1 MRTFSPLQTI
11 RTVDDL
17 AVRIQ
22 FHACTPLRSTIVV
35 RLFPFLDARVCF
47 SASARGVLAGAVS
60 VRESITLAAYIA
72 RQFIQ

>member
-11 RTVDDL
+11 RAIDDL

-22 FHACTPLRSTIVV
+22 FHACTLLRGTVV
-35 RLFPFLDARVCF
+35 RRFSFPFAVRVCF
-47 SASARGVLAGAVS
+47 SASARGVLAAVGFG
-60 VRESITLAAYIA
+60 ESITLAAHIA